1 MEYILRDRFWKLVI
15 VTFIASLY
23 LLSYAIISNRDN
35 RTSPNTSIFPRTGMA
50 LSSLEASPHVEWKL
64 SPEMST
70 PEDVVTFVNARGLH
84 SFQILTDVHQ
94 GGWHFHV
101 LYEE

>member
-1 MEYILRDRFWKLVI
+1 MGYILRDRFWRLV
-15 VTFIASLY
+15 VVAFVVGLY
-23 LLSYAIISNRDN
+23 FLGYAIMSNKN
-35 RTSPNTSIFPRTGMA
+35 ASILPV
-50 LSSLEASPHVEWKL
+50 LEARPHVEWKL

-70 PEDVVTFVNARGLH
+70 PEEVMGFLNSQGLH

-101 LYEE
+101 VYE